1 MPGKK
6 HMNQDRPVDGQ
17 DTLQTMQDKK
27 SGIYQDRTDGKL
39 PQSRVAQHYQDMDA
53 KMAQDAVQNL
63 KNVGEGVKYGAK
75 SFASGVSDLGSAAY
89 KAGKSAVSAIT
100 NSPVGKAVGAT
111 LDYLDGTKEKEAIEY
126 QKNYNKKRKEIMN
139 K

>member
-6 HMNQDRPVDGQ
+6 HMNQDRRPVDGQ

-53 KMAQDAVQNL
+53 KMEQATVKDMKNQL
-63 KNVGEGVKYGAK
+63 KAAANFVGSGGPLKDM
-75 SFASGVSDLGSAAY
+75 ASSAEAAY
-89 KAGKSAVSAIT
+89 NAYVKPTVDKAIKAKETTFGKDFFKDNIVEPIKSDA
-100 NSPVGKAVGAT
+100 KAV
-111 LDYLDGTKEKEAIEY
+111 Y
-126 QKNYNKKRKEIMN
+126 KKITG
-139 K
+139 

>member
-39 PQSRVAQHYQDMDA
+39 PQGRVAQHYQDMDA
-53 KMAQDAVQNL
+53 KMEQEYTGSNPIAKRMHAEAKTKAAAKAKKDAENKANDSIFNDSANDGNMVSRAL
-63 KNVGEGVKYGAK
+63 RKAESYLPGP
-75 SFASGVSDLGSAAY
+75 SGQGGNTTFGIS
-89 KAGKSAVSAIT
+89 
-100 NSPVGKAVGAT
+100 
-111 LDYLDGTKEKEAIEY
+111 
-126 QKNYNKKRKEIMN
+126 KKL
-139 K
+139 